1 MYTITNTSTKI
12 IHISSTV
19 LMPDASME
27 APESVAKLPS
37 IQAFVKRGMLKIF
50 TPAEANGA
58 ASVTVGSAE
67 EIAQSDN
74 TAPDDGSNEDEAEQ
88 STAAEEPKTP
98 ADKPSRTSRSPR
110 NSAKTA
116 E

>member
-12 IHISSTV
+12 IHICSTV
-19 LMPDASME
+19 LLPDASME

-50 TPAEANGA
+50 TPADP
-58 ASVTVGSAE
+58 T
-67 EIAQSDN
+67 
-74 TAPDDGSNEDEAEQ
+74 DGSNEGEAEEN
-88 STAAEEPKTP
+88 TAAEEPKTP

-110 NSAKTA
+110 NSAKAA